1 MVFMRPKRWS
11 FANALAVVS
20 LTLLLA
26 SDAVAQPKYKVLATI
41 DGGLWSGLT
50 FDSKGNLY
58 GVTTG
63 GGDHG
68 VGSIFEMTR
77 DSKGVWTVTTLHS
90 FDGTN
95 GSSPNGGLIF
105 DESGNLYGTS
115 PDGRAYDSGTVFKL
129 TPSSDGWTF
138 TVIYNFCREYG
149 CPDGGGPLA
158 GLVRGKDG
166 SFLGTARAGLYDL
179 GVVFELKKELGGWTE
194 DVLYSFGSR
203 ASDGSDPIDA
213 PVLDPKGNI
222 FGTTYRGGR
231 YGDGTVFEMRPG
243 CNGWCE
249 RLLWQFN
256 SNDGADPEGAVIFD
270 NKGNLYGT
278 TNGGASNIFELT
290 PGANGSWKK
299 TVPYAF
305 SNPENGFAPV
315 SGLALGTGGILY
327 GTTALGGA
335 GSCYDGCGVVYKLAP
350 GAGGKWKYTVLHKF
364 TSPSE
369 SPPDGTLIIDAKGN
383 LYGTALSV
391 VYEITP

>member
-1 MVFMRPKRWS
+1 MRPKRWS

-90 FDGTN
+90 FDGTD

-115 PDGRAYDSGTVFKL
+115 PDGGAYDSGTVFKL

-213 PVLDPKGNI
+213 PVLDPKGQY
-222 FGTTYRGGR
+222 FR
-231 YGDGTVFEMRPG
+231 YYIPRRALRRRHSVRDEAGVQ
-243 CNGWCE
+243 
-249 RLLWQFN
+249 RLVR
-256 SNDGADPEGAVIFD
+256 E
-270 NKGNLYGT
+270 
-278 TNGGASNIFELT
+278 
-290 PGANGSWKK
+290 
-299 TVPYAF
+299 
-305 SNPENGFAPV
+305 APV
-315 SGLALGTGGILY
+315 AVQLERWGG
-327 GTTALGGA
+327 
-335 GSCYDGCGVVYKLAP
+335 S
-350 GAGGKWKYTVLHKF
+350 
-364 TSPSE
+364 
-369 SPPDGTLIIDAKGN
+369 
-383 LYGTALSV
+383 
-391 VYEITP
+391 